1 MKAVEP
7 ESLAMSL
14 LRKSAFAAVLVGLG
28 FAGGALASP
37 RDHLGKITGAQKHL
51 EAAQMSLGEAGDDF
65 GGHKAKAQQLISQA
79 QQELK
84 SAVTFAEAH

>member
-1 MKAVEP
+1 MV
-7 ESLAMSL
+7 
-14 LRKSAFAAVLVGLG
+14 RKTAFAAVLLGVG

-65 GGHKAKAQQLISQA
+65 GGHKSKAQQLIKDA
-79 QQELK
+79 QSELNL
-84 SAVTFAEAH
+84 AVQFAQH

>member
-1 MKAVEP
+1 
-7 ESLAMSL
+7 MSL
-14 LRKSAFAAVLVGLG
+14 MRKTVFAAVLIGLG

-65 GGHKAKAQQLISQA
+65 GGHRTKAQQLIAQA
-79 QQELK
+79 QAELK
-84 SAVTFAEAH
+84 GAVAFADAH